1 MLITRIEWM
10 GVRVPLRRPLLTAQ
24 MAAAE
29 RHGMLVLL
37 RGDAGAIGVGEASPV
52 GAGSESEVRELAA
65 RLQGI
70 ALSLLGLSRNDA
82 LAALD
87 RIPPRGWRRSP
98 RAGQGGAPQAEEA
111 GSPRAREACSS
122 RAEEAALAFGLETAV
137 YDLLGKQSGV
147 PVATLLGGEPR
158 MVAVNALIG
167 AESPTEAA
175 RHAVEAVA
183 QGFGSVKLKLG
194 AATPEQDE
202 AMVRQVRHAVGPDV
216 RVRADANEAWSVER
230 AIDVLS
236 RLRPFGLEYV
246 EQPVAAAD
254 VAGLAQVR
262 RAVGVPIAA
271 DEALSGLDD
280 ARRLLKAD
288 AADVFIVKPA
298 RAGGLRRARE
308 LMALAEAHGVTS
320 VVTSSL
326 ETGAGVAAGLHLAA
340 TRPATGPASG
350 LATAPLL
357 EHDLLAEPLWP
368 VKGTLGVSARPGLGI
383 ELDMEAVR
391 RYGMGVEGRVGD

>member
-1 MLITRIEWM
+1 MLITRIEWT
-10 GVRVPLRRPLLTAQ
+10 GVRVPFRRPLLTAQ

-29 RHGMLVLL
+29 RHGLLVLL
-37 RGDAGAIGVGEASPV
+37 HGDAGAIGVGEASPV

-65 RLQGI
+65 RLQDM
-70 ALSLLGLSRNDA
+70 APLLLGLSPEDA
-82 LAALD
+82 LAMNA
-87 RIPPRGWRRSP
+87 PF
-98 RAGQGGAPQAEEA
+98 RASWFESLTTNGKA
-111 GSPRAREACSS
+111 GSPRTQVAV
-122 RAEEAALAFGLETAV
+122 LMFGLETAA
-137 YDLLGKQSGV
+137 YDLLGEQSGT

-167 AESPTEAA
+167 AESPAEAV
-175 RHAVEAVA
+175 RQAVEAVA
-183 QGFGSVKLKLG
+183 QSFGSVKLKLG
-194 AATPEQDE
+194 AATLEQDE

-216 RVRADANEAWSVER
+216 RVRADANEAWSVKT

-236 RLRPFGLEYV
+236 RLEPYGLEYV

-254 VAGLAQVR
+254 LAGLAQVR

-280 ARRLLKAD
+280 ARRLLAAE

-326 ETGAGVAAGLHLAA
+326 EMGAGVAAGLHLAA
-340 TRPATGPASG
+340 TGPATGPASG

-357 EHDLLAEPLWP
+357 SHDLLTEPLSP
-368 VKGTLGVSARPGLGI
+368 VKGSLAASPAPGLGI